1 MLRNSLSTK
10 ISVIFLGCA
19 FALCAA
25 LVITAAQLAG
35 SVANEQ
41 ADKALASAT
50 MGKRKAVEMSLQQ
63 VRDSVGFFTTLPTA
77 KDGIMKMRAGW
88 KNLKENQTAQLRK
101 IFVEDNPN
109 AAGERHLM
117 KEAGE
122 KNYYTNSHVLVHQE
136 AEDLIG
142 QHLFRDLAL
151 ADPDGNIVYTY
162 RKGEDFGRA
171 FDDPAMSGMA
181 IQAAMTPL
189 MEAAKAE
196 TLKASDLFFSGFD
209 VNDAGEISAVLAT
222 PVFYLDKFFGAVAFS
237 IEMDRFAGLL
247 NDKTGIGESEQ
258 TMLATPEG
266 ALIRFS
272 SEGGTHETWKLADVR
287 TSDNELRINGA
298 DWRYKAAPATF
309 LGREF
314 TVIEAVEQAELSAA
328 ASRITNG
335 VTIAGIV
342 CLIPFAGLI
351 WWLTR
356 RMVAPLVRL
365 SAVSRRIA
373 EGALDTEVRGL
384 QRADEIGEMARSV
397 DVFRNNSLER
407 ERLSRESEAGE
418 IERKKRAEAIDGL
431 ISGFRAEVTE
441 VLSNVGEVL
450 NGVSK
455 TATTLTESSSQVAAQ
470 GTEAAQESERASG
483 NVEAVAAATEQL
495 NASIA
500 EIERQVAT
508 TADVVLKTTRT
519 TASSNEKVTGL
530 ARSVERIGEVVG
542 LIQAIAEQ
550 TNLLALNATIE
561 AARAG
566 EAGRGFAVVA
576 SEVKDLAGQTAKA
589 TEEISAQIAEIQAST
604 TEAVTEIGGVTE
616 SIEEVNGYTEA
627 IAAAVRQQ
635 GSATAEISHNV
646 SQAANGT
653 RIVNES
659 VSVLSARM
667 GESAGSMD
675 ELKATT
681 SELMERTNQLRA
693 SIDHF
698 LSDVAAA

>member
-10 ISVIFLGCA
+10 ISVIFIGCA
-19 FALCAA
+19 FALCVA

-41 ADKALASAT
+41 ADKALLSAT
-50 MGKRKAVEMSLQQ
+50 VGKRKAVEMGLQQ

-77 KDGIMKMRAGW
+77 KDSIMKMRAGW

-101 IFVEDNPN
+101 IYVDDNPN
-109 AAGERHLM
+109 AAGARHLM
-117 KEAGE
+117 KETAE
-122 KNYYTNSHVLVHQE
+122 KNYYTNSHALVHQE
-136 AEDLIG
+136 AADLIA

-162 RKGEDFGRA
+162 RKDEDFGRA
-171 FDDPAMSGMA
+171 FDDPAMAGMA

-189 MEAAKAE
+189 MEAAKAG

-209 VNDAGEISAVLAT
+209 VNEAGNVSAVLAT
-222 PVFYLDKFFGAVAFS
+222 PIFYLDKFFGAVAFS
-237 IEMDRFAGLL
+237 IDMERFSALL
-247 NDKTGIGESEQ
+247 NDKTGIGESERS
-258 TMLATPEG
+258 MLATPDG
-266 ALIRFS
+266 SLVQFTK
-272 SEGGTHETWKLADVR
+272 EGGARSELKLSDVR
-287 TSDNELRINGA
+287 ISDNELDIDGA
-298 DWRYKAAPATF
+298 DWRFKASAATF
-309 LGREF
+309 LGHEF

-335 VTIAGIV
+335 VTIAGII

-351 WWLTR
+351 WWLTK
-356 RMVAPLVRL
+356 RMFAPLVRL
-365 SAVSRRIA
+365 SSLSRRIA
-373 EGALDTEVRGL
+373 EGELDTEVGGV

-397 DVFRNNSLER
+397 DIFRNNSLER
-407 ERLSRESEAGE
+407 ERLSRESAAGE
-418 IERKKRAEAIDGL
+418 IERKKRAEAIDAL
-431 ISGFRAEVTE
+431 ISGFRAEVTG
-441 VLSNVGEVL
+441 VLSNMGEVL
-450 NGVSK
+450 DGVGR
-455 TATTLTESSSQVAAQ
+455 TATDLAQSSSNVAAQ
-470 GTEAAQESERASG
+470 GAEAEQEAERASG
-483 NVEAVAAATEQL
+483 NVEAVAAATEEL

-519 TASSNEKVTGL
+519 TASSNEKVAGL
-530 ARSVERIGEVVG
+530 ARSVDRIGEVVG

-566 EAGRGFAVVA
+566 EAGRGFAIVA

-589 TEEISAQIAEIQAST
+589 TEEISGQIAEIQAST
-604 TEAVTEIGGVTE
+604 TDAVTEIGAVTE

-627 IAAAVRQQ
+627 IAAAVREQ
-635 GSATAEISHNV
+635 GSATSEISHNV
-646 SQAANGT
+646 SQAADGT

-667 GESAGSMD
+667 GESAAAMD

-681 SELMERTNQLRA
+681 SVLMERAEQLRA